1 MTRHLMLAVLAVC
14 VLTHAKAT
22 DPPPVEVKHLD
33 YKAITKANDWIG
45 LHLPDAIPRDS
56 VSRIILTQLKPV
68 GILGTADNELTD
80 QQTRDIAS
88 RLIRT
93 LFSETGAIEKWGQLA
108 EEGEM
113 AELVIVTKSGEIF
126 FVDVLR
132 KTGEENA
139 NAIILRGS
147 GSSVRLPVAGVSEE

>member
-1 MTRHLMLAVLAVC
+1 MIRYLVLAVLTVC
-14 VLTHAKAT
+14 LLTHATAT
-22 DPPPVEVKHLD
+22 EPPPVEVKHLD
-33 YKAITKANDWIG
+33 YKSITKANDWIG
-45 LHLPDAIPRDS
+45 LQFPDALPRDS

-68 GILGTADNELTD
+68 GIPGTADELTA

-88 RLIRT
+88 GLTRA
-93 LFSETGAIEKWGQLA
+93 LFSETGAIQKWGQLA

-139 NAIILRGS
+139 NAFILRGS
-147 GSSVRLPVAGVSEE
+147 GFSVRLPVVGVSED